1 MNELLRHILAH
12 CADDLSTGLIV
23 GAGAGSQLDD
33 WRRLGCRQLLLA
45 EAHPRLAEELGPRL
59 RQDQGEFLLA
69 LAVTAENQPMATLQV
84 LNNLAYSSLNPAADL
99 LTYYPNLRRGEAL
112 EVPARTL
119 EAIIADQALDGQ
131 QTHALLLAAPGQA
144 LQLLQATP
152 QVSLQSFT
160 WVIID
165 CNSEPLYQNEASG
178 PEVITWMESI
188 GFELV
193 ADNPDAIF
201 PHSQLLFE
209 RNASRITQKLLESEI
224 VQLHSQASLGAGFSN
239 EGVQMSHESDP
250 EIANLAKLVHE
261 QEQRLDQLTREN
273 TRLASVVE
281 AIQTENAELQQSLEH
296 EADRAL
302 ACQSQIEALGIER
315 NELAKA
321 CEMLEQKHASLTTVY
336 DDQARQVTDL
346 RAELTALGG
355 QNAELTRLY
364 EALKSQHAELISA
377 CDLQT
382 QKANDCQAR
391 LDAQHKA
398 ACDLTAERDA
408 LAQENTR
415 LSETCEAQVALAND
429 RQAQLQT
436 ASVHS
441 AQQQKALAEQR
452 EAADA
457 NLRNVKTLEHEAV
470 NYKHRQRLLEEE
482 LVKSEA
488 QLELIKDLLLREPGL

>member
-1 MNELLRHILAH
+1 MNELLRHILEH
-12 CADDLSTGLIV
+12 CAEGLSSGLIV

-33 WRRLGCRQLLLA
+33 WRRLRCRQLVLA
-45 EAHPRLAEELGPRL
+45 EAHPRLAEELGRRL
-59 RQDQGEFLLA
+59 RPDQGEYLLA
-69 LAVTAENQPMATLQV
+69 LAVIAEDQPVTTLQV

-99 LTYYPNLRRGEAL
+99 LTYYPNLSPDEAL

-119 EAIIADQALDGQ
+119 EAIVADQALDGQ
-131 QTHALLLAAPGQA
+131 QTHALLLDAPGQA

-152 QVSLQSFT
+152 LVSLQSFT

-178 PEVITWMESI
+178 PEVITWMDSI
-188 GFELV
+188 GFDLV

-209 RNASRITQKLLESEI
+209 RNASRITQKHHESER
-224 VQLHSQASLGAGFSN
+224 VQLHSRAALDSEVSQ
-239 EGVQMSHESDP
+239 EGVQMSHQSDP
-250 EIANLAKLVHE
+250 EIANLAKLAHE
-261 QEQRLDQLTREN
+261 QEQRLDQLAREN

-281 AIQTENAELQQSLEH
+281 AIQTENAKLQQSLQREVN
-296 EADRAL
+296 RAI
-302 ACQSQIEALGIER
+302 ACQSKTEALGIER

-321 CEMLEQKHASLTTVY
+321 CEMLEQKHAALNTAH

-355 QNAELTRLY
+355 QNAELTKLY
-364 EALKSQHAELISA
+364 EALKSQHAELMST

-382 QKANDCQAR
+382 QKAKDCQAR

-408 LAQENTR
+408 LAQENAR

-452 EAADA
+452 ESADA
-457 NLRNVKTLEHEAV
+457 NLRNVKTLEREV
-470 NYKHRQRLLEEE
+470 VSYQHRQRLLEEE

-488 QLELIKDLLLREPGL
+488 QLDLIKDLLLREPGI